1 MANFIVTLSMCGYR
15 DGKHFTF
22 IPARLR
28 KEFQTLKQAQKYY
41 NTIVLRYHFKRSTD
55 YGVFL
60 TIYQAGK
67 RLQIQQIN

>member
-28 KEFQTLKQAQKYY
+28 KSFTTATAATKYY
-41 NTIVLRYHFKRSTD
+41 NQLAGMRFKPSEN

-60 TIYQAGK
+60 SIIHCGK
-67 RLQIQQIN
+67 TYKLMQIN